1 MIAVLNMDLEPV
13 RLVLANEVNRIQVC
27 EDRRRAAGVLY
38 TVVSVTAP
46 APRRTAAALAAQGA
60 LASNDDFLGSASQG
74 EALHLV
80 FRYRAENLLASR
92 ENIYGVDFVHRRAM
106 AESLLAA
113 CAETQMPPELTLLLL
128 NGRCLNLSEQGEV
141 YFNYYLDFA
150 DCRPGRTTA
159 DLCRAAAERVFDLL
173 GRPYEEQAEGKLARY
188 PKELV
193 AFHKKMQAGGF
204 ATVGAILAAVR
215 AMPDH
220 PEPPH
225 RGLRLLWD
233 RVLEFLAFLRRHSMA
248 IFLTALVCITLGYAA
263 YQIAIRLSAQNDA
276 KQYTAYGGMQTIG
289 DVSLVDENG

>member
-27 EDRRRAAGVLY
+27 EDRRRAAGVMY

-46 APRRTAAALAAQGA
+46 AARRAAAAFVAQDALAANA
-60 LASNDDFLGSASQG
+60 DFLGSASQG

-80 FRYRAENLLASR
+80 FRYRSENLLASR
-92 ENIYGVDFVHRRAM
+92 EAIYGVDFVHRRAM
-106 AESLLAA
+106 AESFLAA
-113 CAETQMPPELTLLLL
+113 CAETQLPPELALLLL

-159 DLCRAAAERVFDLL
+159 DFCRAAAERVFDLL
-173 GRPYEEQAEGKLARY
+173 GRPYEEQAEGSLNRY
-188 PKELV
+188 PRELV

-215 AMPDH
+215 AMPDR

-233 RVLEFLAFLRRHSMA
+233 RFLGFLAFLRRHSMA
-248 IFLTALVCITLGYAA
+248 IFLTALVCITLGYAV
-263 YQIAIRLSAQNDA
+263 YQIAIRMAAKNDA

-289 DVSLVDENG
+289 EVSLMDENG

>member
-27 EDRRRAAGVLY
+27 EDRRRATGVLY

-46 APRRTAAALAAQGA
+46 AARRAAAAFVAQGSLGA
-60 LASNDDFLGSASQG
+60 NADFLGSASQG

-80 FRYRAENLLASR
+80 FRYRAESLLASR
-92 ENIYGVDFVHRRAM
+92 ESIYGVDFVRRRAM
-106 AESLLAA
+106 AESYLAA
-113 CAETQMPPELTLLLL
+113 CAETQLPPELAMLLL
-128 NGRCLNLSEQGEV
+128 NGRCVNLSENGEV

-159 DLCRAAAERVFDLL
+159 DFCRAAAERVFDLL
-173 GRPYEEQAEGKLARY
+173 GRPYEAQAEGKLSQY
-188 PKELV
+188 PRELV

-204 ATVGAILAAVR
+204 TTVGAILAAVR
-215 AMPDH
+215 ALPDR

-233 RVLEFLAFLRRHSMA
+233 RFLAFLAFLKRHSMA
-248 IFLTALVCITLGYAA
+248 IFLTVLVCITLGYAA
-263 YQIAIRLSAQNDA
+263 YQIAIRVTAQKDA

-289 DVSLVDENG
+289 EVSLMDENG